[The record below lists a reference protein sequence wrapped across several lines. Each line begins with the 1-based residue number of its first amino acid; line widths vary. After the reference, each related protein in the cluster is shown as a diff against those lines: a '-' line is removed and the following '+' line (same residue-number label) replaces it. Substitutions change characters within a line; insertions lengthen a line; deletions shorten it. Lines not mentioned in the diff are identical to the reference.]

1 MMPNFGMGVRF
12 LNLSGEGRAAIEAL
26 VREQG

>member
-1 MMPNFGMGVRF
+1 MPNFGMGVRF
-12 LNLSGEGRAAIEAL
+12 LDLSDEDRTAIGAL